1 MARETTP
8 AELLGKRKRG
18 RPAKN
23 ASKESKNPK
32 SERKLYTEWV
42 RTGFFSSN
50 VELFLL
56 NKNYYFQIKHTN
68 LLKYKKD
75 QFFDFR
81 SVSDAHKRLL
91 NLTNRLIFLNPGK

>member
-23 ASKESKNPK
+23 PTKELKTSK
-32 SERKLYTEWV
+32 SERNLYTEWV

-56 NKNYYFQIKHTN
+56 TNQIKSN
-68 LLKYKKD
+68 I
-75 QFFDFR
+75 
-81 SVSDAHKRLL
+81 
-91 NLTNRLIFLNPGK
+91 LIIK